1 MNKVKRYV
9 EKYLSKEKHD
19 ITYIPVSNSQSG
31 LSLDERTLIY
41 KYTEDGYENVNE
53 LLRETDGKQNSE
65 YGMLLAQT
73 LAKLPD
79 YEDVVYRCADLSE
92 FQLKKYIEAEANN
105 STLVEHSFVSASK
118 SKFIAYAYGR
128 KCVFRIYSRTGKA
141 IEEFAKYGLYTA
153 QNEKEILFSPG
164 KKFKVLDITNEAD
177 SVLITMEEIR

>member
-53 LLRETDGKQNSE
+53 L
-65 YGMLLAQT
+65 
-73 LAKLPD
+73 
-79 YEDVVYRCADLSE
+79 
-92 FQLKKYIEAEANN
+92 
-105 STLVEHSFVSASK
+105 
-118 SKFIAYAYGR
+118 
-128 KCVFRIYSRTGKA
+128 YSRTGKA

-153 QNEKEILFSPG
+153 QNEKEVLFNPG
-164 KKFKVLDITNEAD
+164 KKFRVY
-177 SVLITMEEIR
+177 